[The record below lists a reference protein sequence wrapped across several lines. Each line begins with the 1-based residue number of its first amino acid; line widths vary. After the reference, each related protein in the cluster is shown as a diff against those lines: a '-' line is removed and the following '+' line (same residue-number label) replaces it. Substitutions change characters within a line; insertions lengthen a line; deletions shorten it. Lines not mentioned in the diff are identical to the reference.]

1 MLFVNNPL
9 IYHYNLTLN
18 KFYNIIFL
26 GGCVY
31 IGIDIGSISINIAIL
46 NDSKEVLK
54 DYYVRIEGDPLKKT
68 YDTLKDALGNY
79 PKIEGMAVTGLGGKL
94 ISKILKIP
102 FVNEIVAQTTSTSLI
117 HPEVRTII
125 EIGGEDSKFILLE
138 YSETLSSHI
147 IKDFSMNTICAAG
160 TGSFLDEQALRLGLS
175 IEEFGELALKSEN
188 PPRIAGRCS
197 VFAKTDMIHLQQEA
211 TPDKDI
217 AGGLCYALARN
228 FKSTIAKGKDYLKPI
243 SFQGGVAANKG
254 MVRAFGDILDTE
266 LIIPRYYATMGAIG
280 AALTV
285 MKNPNEFNDIEE
297 IERYRKN
304 IKDDSKPLAPLIES
318 KQSKNFNIWQELP
331 RIDKKIEAFIGI
343 DVGSVSTNVVAIDSQ
358 KRLLARSYLPTAG
371 KPIEAV
377 RDGIAEIGGKIG
389 KFVEVKGVGTT
400 GSGRYMIGDFVG
412 ADVVKN
418 EITAQ
423 ATASLEIDESVDTI
437 FEIGGQDSKYISL
450 DNGAIIDFEMN
461 KVCAAGTGSFLEEQA
476 DRLKINIKKEFGE
489 CALSAEF
496 PLNLGERCTVFMQSQ
511 LVDHQQKGAKREDL
525 AAGLAYSIVYNYL
538 NRVVGTKRI
547 GENIFFQGAVAHN
560 KGVVSAFE
568 KVLCKNIIVP
578 PHNDVTGAIGVALI
592 VLENKNEKSKF
603 KGFDLSRK
611 KYEVIT
617 FECNDCPNRC
627 EVKKVVVENEKPI
640 FYGSRCGKYDIEKKD
655 SKSKIPDL
663 FTFREEILLQSFIKE
678 EKDIKIGI
686 PRTLIFQE
694 LLPFFITFFQEI
706 GCQVILSDKTN
717 KKIIHNGVES
727 VITEHCFPI
736 KVMHGHIM
744 NLMEKDVD
752 YIFLPSI
759 INMEKE
765 EYGIKQ
771 SYTCPFVQAVPYIIN
786 AALSPDKLLSPIL
799 YFNRGK
805 KHIERELSKLSKK
818 LGKRN
823 LKTAVSNAYKA
834 QEDFYRII
842 KDRGRKI
849 LNNLKDI
856 AIVVVGRPYNTCDW
870 GLNLEIPKIL
880 SEMDLLPIPVD
891 FLDTENVNL
900 AIDWPNMYW
909 RYGQRILSALRIIR
923 VQPRLYPLYITNFEC
938 GPDSFILNYFKEE
951 MGKKPCLVI
960 EVDEHSAPAGVITR
974 CEAFLDSLQNAPKI
988 SHAKERELS
997 YGTYDLKERNLYIPY
1012 MGDQAYALAAACKS
1026 CEINAEVIPVANEE
1040 SLELGRKYTIGKEC
1054 FPCVITTGDMIKVTK
1069 RADFDRRIATFFMP
1083 EASGPCRFGQY
1094 NRLQR
1099 MLLDKIGYADVP
1111 IISPNQA
1118 DKFYQTI
1125 KKDYGADFDKRAW
1138 IGICAV
1144 DVLDKVLREIR
1155 PYEVKKGETNRVYK
1169 ESLEKLCKTIEQNGN
1184 VFDSMDKISKDFK
1197 SIEVD
1202 NTITKPIIGISGEI
1216 YVRAHHFANDGLV
1229 DRIEE
1234 LGGVAWLPTSAEWF
1248 FYTNFRR
1255 KEDDLLA
1262 KNFKD
1267 LVFHYIK
1274 DKWQK
1279 YIEHN
1284 LHKKFKHLIKNHHE
1298 PSTEKVFEYS
1308 NPYLHRTVEGEAVLT
1323 VGKCIDFIN
1332 KGASGIITVMPFT
1345 CMPGTNVSA
1354 VMVKVVDNFGGIPF
1368 LNMAYDG
1375 LTTEE
1380 TRIEA
1385 FMYQV
1390 KQFML
1395 RRK

>member
-1 MLFVNNPL
+1 V
-9 IYHYNLTLN
+9 
-18 KFYNIIFL
+18 FL
-26 GGCVY
+26 YLGL
-31 IGIDIGSISINIAIL
+31 DIGSISINIAIL

-54 DYYVRIEGDPLKKT
+54 DYYVRIEGEPLKKT
-68 YDTLKDALGNY
+68 YETLKNALEAY
-79 PKIEGMAVTGLGGKL
+79 PKIEGMATTGRGGKL
-94 ISKILKIP
+94 ISKILDIP
-102 FVNEIVAQTTSTSLI
+102 FINEIVAQTTSTSLI

-125 EIGGEDSKFILLE
+125 EIGGEDSKFILLK
-138 YSETLSSHI
+138 YSDLLSSHI

-175 IEEFGELALKSEN
+175 IEEFGELALKSKT

-217 AGGLCYALARN
+217 ASGLCYALARN
-228 FKSTIAKGKDYLKPI
+228 FKSTIAKGKEYVKPI

-254 MVRAFGDILDTE
+254 MIKAFEDILETK
-266 LIIPRYYATMGAIG
+266 LIIPKYFASMGAIG
-280 AALTV
+280 AALGIINNQN
-285 MKNPNEFNDIEE
+285 KFNDIEE
-297 IERYRKN
+297 IERYRKTV
-304 IKDDSKPLAPLIES
+304 KDKSKPLPPLEEPKNYKKFYIWGES
-318 KQSKNFNIWQELP
+318 PEIK
-331 RIDKKIEAFIGI
+331 DKTEAYIGI
-343 DVGSVSTNVVAIDSQ
+343 DVGSVSTNVVAIDSK

-377 RDGIAEIGGKIG
+377 RKGITEIGEKIG

-400 GSGRYMIGDFVG
+400 GSGRYMVGDLVG
-412 ADVVKN
+412 ADIVKN

-423 ATASLEIDESVDTI
+423 ATASLEIDKSVDTV

-450 DNGAIIDFEMN
+450 ENGAIIDFEMN
-461 KVCAAGTGSFLEEQA
+461 KVCAAGTGSFLEEQS
-476 DRLKINIKKEFGE
+476 DRLKINIKDEFGKS
-489 CALSAEF
+489 ALSAKN

-511 LVDHQQKGAKREDL
+511 LVEHQQRGAKREDL

-538 NRVVGTKRI
+538 NRVVSSKRI

-568 KVLCKNIIVP
+568 KVLGKNITVP

-592 VLENKNEKSKF
+592 ALENKNENSKF
-603 KGFDLSRK
+603 KGFDLSNK

-627 EVKKVVVENEKPI
+627 EIKKVVVENEKPI
-640 FYGSRCGKYDIEKKD
+640 FYGSRCGKYDIEKKK

-663 FTFREEILLQSFIKE
+663 FAFREEILLKNLIQE

-686 PRTLIFQE
+686 PRTLLFQE
-694 LLPFFITFFQEI
+694 LLPFFITFFQKI

-727 VITEHCFPI
+727 VIAEHCFPI
-736 KVMHGHIM
+736 KVMHGHII
-744 NLMEKDVD
+744 NLMKKDVD
-752 YIFLPSI
+752 FIFLPSI

-786 AALSPDKLLSPIL
+786 AALSLDKLLSPIL
-799 YFNRGK
+799 YFKRGR
-805 KHIERELSKLSKK
+805 KHIERELSKLSGK
-818 LGKRN
+818 LGKSN
-823 LKTAVSNAYKA
+823 SKKAVRNAYKA
-834 QEDFYRII
+834 QDDFYRII
-842 KDRGRKI
+842 KDKGREI
-849 LNNLKDI
+849 LKNLKDT
-856 AIVVVGRPYNTCDW
+856 AIVIVGRPYNTCDT

-900 AIDWPNMYW
+900 AKDWPNMYW

-923 VQPRLYPLYITNFEC
+923 AHPRLYPLYITNFEC

-974 CEAFLDSLQNAPKI
+974 CEAFLDSLQNAPRI
-988 SHAKERELS
+988 SYAKEREIS
-997 YGTYDLKERNLYIPY
+997 YDTYKLKDRKLYIPY
-1012 MGDQAYALAAACKS
+1012 MGDQAYALAAACRS
-1026 CEINAEVIPVANEE
+1026 CDINAEVIPVANEE
-1040 SLELGRKYTIGKEC
+1040 SLELGRKHTIGKEC

-1069 RADFDRRIATFFMP
+1069 KTDFDRRIATFFMP

-1099 MLLDKIGYADVP
+1099 MILDKIGYADVP
-1111 IISPNQA
+1111 IVSPNQA

-1125 KKDYGADFDKRAW
+1125 KKEYGSDFDKRAW

-1144 DVLDKVLREIR
+1144 DILDKVLREIR

-1169 ESLEKLCKTIEQNGN
+1169 ETLKKLCKVIEQNGN
-1184 VFDSMDKISKDFK
+1184 VSDLMYKISEDFK
-1197 SIEVD
+1197 SIEID
-1202 NTITKPIIGISGEI
+1202 RTTTKPIIGISGEI
-1216 YVRAHHFANDGLV
+1216 YVRAHHFANDRLV
-1229 DRIEE
+1229 DRIEK

-1262 KNFKD
+1262 RNFKD
-1267 LVFHYIK
+1267 FVFHYIK

-1284 LHKKFKHLIKNHHE
+1284 LHKKFKHIIKNYHE
-1298 PSTEKVFEYS
+1298 PPTEKVFEYS
-1308 NPYLHRTVEGEAVLT
+1308 NPYLHRTVEGESVLT
-1323 VGKCIDFIN
+1323 VGKSIDFIN
-1332 KGASGIITVMPFT
+1332 KGASGIVTVMPFI

-1354 VMVKVVDNFGGIPF
+1354 VMVRVVDNFGGVPF

-1385 FMYQV
+1385 FMYQA
-1390 KQFML
+1390 KQFME
-1395 RRK
+1395 RRKQM